1 MDLIKFTK
9 EKNFKLYKSCIITI
23 FIVNLK
29 DEHFMF
35 YFIYCLKS
43 FIINFFSN
51 FYDKKNNFKMKKIVT
66 AIHNFQLSSFKDGIR
81 YLFL

>member
-1 MDLIKFTK
+1 
-9 EKNFKLYKSCIITI
+9 
-23 FIVNLK
+23 
-29 DEHFMF
+29 MF